1 MVTNIIFYFCQHV
14 PLNPTHWTYKSIN
27 GSSFEMRLRCN
38 KGSKFAQRA
47 LFFYFQG
54 TLAGAKCNKHTR
66 ASYSWL
72 LFKKKREKKTTKKKK
87 NTTKQIHLELKEVS
101 RSGSTRDIISSFFF
115 WHSYVVKKKLPI
127 YTTEHCNNVVT
138 LTKILGSWL
147 SLCAWTCICTVILI
161 RYCVVIS
168 FLFFISRGVQ
178 YGLWGT
184 FSVTGKW
191 GKQML

>member
-1 MVTNIIFYFCQHV
+1 MVHLLKWDWGAIKGQSLHKGHYSFTFRGHWLGPNATSTLGQVIVDFC
-14 PLNPTHWTYKSIN
+14 L
-27 GSSFEMRLRCN
+27 
-38 KGSKFAQRA
+38 
-47 LFFYFQG
+47 
-54 TLAGAKCNKHTR
+54 
-66 ASYSWL
+66 
-72 LFKKKREKKTTKKKK
+72 KKKRKK
-87 NTTKQIHLELKEVS
+87 NTKKTKQNNKTNPS
-101 RSGSTRDIISSFFF
+101 RAEKGVQIRQHSRHNFFF
-115 WHSYVVKKKLPI
+115 LLLTFICGKKKLPI

>member
-1 MVTNIIFYFCQHV
+1 MVHLLKWDWGAIKGQSLHKGHYSFTFRGHWLGPNATSTLGQVIVDFC
-14 PLNPTHWTYKSIN
+14 L
-27 GSSFEMRLRCN
+27 
-38 KGSKFAQRA
+38 
-47 LFFYFQG
+47 
-54 TLAGAKCNKHTR
+54 
-66 ASYSWL
+66 
-72 LFKKKREKKTTKKKK
+72 KKRGKKKTTKKKK